1 MNYYNKY
8 IRSNTDFDLFCY
20 QTYAEYVTEK
30 KKWNEDSDIV
40 SRSEYIGM
48 NYSSLKAD
56 FKEFMLDKDGDE

>member
-30 KKWNEDSDIV
+30 KKWNEDSDI
-40 SRSEYIGM
+40 STRSDYIGM
-48 NYSSLKAD
+48 NYDTLKAN
-56 FKEFMLDKDGDE
+56 FKEFMIDKDGDE